1 MADDADFTRLAVSYE
16 IVKTDLATLRSWT
29 QDAITK
35 LSREMDARLAETR
48 APFGPMAE
56 RMVMVESLTQ
66 RMDTD
71 VLRLKRERNEA
82 ILRDNAVDRRLLQW
96 TSRWALWVALV
107 TVATDVVLAGLAYG
121 LWRFLR

>member
-1 MADDADFTRLAVSYE
+1 MAEDSDFTRLAVSYD
-16 IVKTDLATLRSWT
+16 ILKTDLATLRAWT

-35 LSREMDARLAETR
+35 LSREMDARLADTR

-56 RMVMVESLTQ
+56 RMVMVETLAH

-71 VLRLKRERNEA
+71 VMRLNRERNES
-82 ILRDNAVDRRLLQW
+82 ILRDIAVVRRLVQW

-121 LWRFLR
+121 VWRLVR